1 MVCAGGFLVSGHVIS
16 LFRKNDPEVI
26 AIGTLALRLQIATMW
41 MNGFLTMS
49 NMMSQSIGY
58 GFRATLLAISRQGLF
73 LIPVLLIAAHFLG
86 LLGIQLAQPVADIAT
101 LVLTLVIIRGIF
113 REFSKLESL

>member
-1 MVCAGGFLVSGHVIS
+1 
-16 LFRKNDPEVI
+16 
-26 AIGTLALRLQIATMW
+26 MW

-113 REFSKLESL
+113 REFNKLESL

>member
-1 MVCAGGFLVSGHVIS
+1 
-16 LFRKNDPEVI
+16 
-26 AIGTLALRLQIATMW
+26 MW

-86 LLGIQLAQPVADIAT
+86 LFGIQLAQPIADIGT

-113 REFSKLESL
+113 REFNKMECL